1 MVKYSSVKNI
11 YFFCAVLTSICFI
24 ACLEITEDPKTTES
38 IEVPLEV
45 EVTPIPQEL
54 QVEEVTPVP
63 PKKSSVELNEDTKKN
78 DDAKNLSVLI
88 NKHFLS
94 GNNNFD
100 VGKYQEAIKDYT
112 EVIKIDSGFYK
123 AYHNRGVVYDLLGD
137 LDKSIADYTSAIMLY
152 PTYDQA
158 YYNRARV
165 YGRTGQSHKAIEDY
179 TQAIAINPQNQGAYH
194 NRGIIFA
201 ERGQIEKALSDLS
214 RAIELNPQDGI
225 AYYNRGKM
233 YQVFGMNEESKADL
247 QKSQELLSNQQE

>member
-1 MVKYSSVKNI
+1 MI
-11 YFFCAVLTSICFI
+11 
-24 ACLEITEDPKTTES
+24 
-38 IEVPLEV
+38 
-45 EVTPIPQEL
+45 
-54 QVEEVTPVP
+54 
-63 PKKSSVELNEDTKKN
+63 KSSLLHGKTSNSLHVSRFRFSLQEDVFE
-78 DDAKNLSVLI
+78 AIEPVLFEI
-88 NKHFLS
+88 FDENKSFS
-94 GNNNFD
+94 KD
-100 VGKYQEAIKDYT
+100 KSTQVGKYPFPKIPYHESLENYGTDKPDLRNPLLIKDYT